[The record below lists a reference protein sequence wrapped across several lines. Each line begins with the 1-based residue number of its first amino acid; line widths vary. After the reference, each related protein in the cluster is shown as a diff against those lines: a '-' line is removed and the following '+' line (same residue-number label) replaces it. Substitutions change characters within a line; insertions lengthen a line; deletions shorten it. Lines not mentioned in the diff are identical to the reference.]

1 MTQTGDKPYSCSEC
15 EEKFTDENDLI
26 IHERTHTGEKLYSCS
41 ECEENFTDENDL
53 IMHERTH
60 TGDRPYSCSDC
71 DEKFAVESDL
81 TKHERTHTSDK
92 PYSCCQCG
100 EKFNVESDLNLHA
113 QTHTGDLPHSCSQC
127 EEKFA
132 QESDLIKHE
141 RIHIGDKSF
150 SCSQCEEKFAQ
161 ETDLITHKVIHTC
174 DKPLSCSQC
183 EEKFVQETDL
193 KQHETIHKSEGHS
206 AVPNVTTDSERCKS
220 CNQRQEDLTKKYK
233 VTRNEVISKIR
244 CEEIEAVIQ
253 AIIKSGSPSEYWRTV
268 KEITSCKDCGQVLI
282 LEEKGEVISDPKM
295 VATVMNFFFKDKIEG
310 IEKEIPNL
318 NINPTEKLEESLKD
332 KNLNF
337 SLKTVTER
345 QVEKAIKAMKNKSSS
360 GIDFISPKLV
370 KMAVDV
376 IKGPLCIIIN
386 ASISEGEF
394 PDSWKIG
401 KITPIWK
408 KKGSKRDKTMYRPVS
423 LLRSASK
430 VLEIVVNQQ
439 VLRFF
444 EENHLLPKSQYGF
457 RSKRSTFSAVAAMH
471 ETWLN
476 NKVKK
481 GQTQAVTFFDLSAAF
496 DALSRDI
503 FCSKIRHMVLMRK
516 A

>member
-1 MTQTGDKPYSCSEC
+1 M
-15 EEKFTDENDLI
+15 
-26 IHERTHTGEKLYSCS
+26 
-41 ECEENFTDENDL
+41 
-53 IMHERTH
+53 
-60 TGDRPYSCSDC
+60 
-71 DEKFAVESDL
+71 
-81 TKHERTHTSDK
+81 
-92 PYSCCQCG
+92 
-100 EKFNVESDLNLHA
+100 
-113 QTHTGDLPHSCSQC
+113 
-127 EEKFA
+127 
-132 QESDLIKHE
+132 
-141 RIHIGDKSF
+141 
-150 SCSQCEEKFAQ
+150 
-161 ETDLITHKVIHTC
+161 
-174 DKPLSCSQC
+174 
-183 EEKFVQETDL
+183 
-193 KQHETIHKSEGHS
+193 
-206 AVPNVTTDSERCKS
+206 TTDSERCKS

-282 LEEKGEVISDPKM
+282 LEEKREVISDPKM

-345 QVEKAIKAMKNKSSS
+345 QVEKAIKAMKNKSNS

-457 RSKRSTFSAVAAMH
+457 RFIRKTF
-471 ETWLN
+471 
-476 NKVKK
+476 
-481 GQTQAVTFFDLSAAF
+481 
-496 DALSRDI
+496 
-503 FCSKIRHMVLMRK
+503 
-516 A
+516 